1 MGLSEDAMKIKLHIE
16 RLVLDG
22 LAVDRTQGG
31 RVRAAVE
38 KELTRLLAAGGV
50 APQLK
55 SGGAVPVVRGG
66 NMRVEKNSRPS
77 DLGRNIAGAVYGG
90 IGTRKK

>member
-1 MGLSEDAMKIKLHIE
+1 M
-16 RLVLDG
+16 VLDG

-31 RVRAAVE
+31 RVRVAVE

-50 APQLK
+50 APELK
-55 SGGAVPVVRGG
+55 SGGAVPAVRGG
-66 NMRVEKNSRPS
+66 NVRVEKNGRPA
-77 DLGRNIAGAVYGG
+77 DLGKNIAGAVYGG